1 MVNKSKLVDED
12 VGVALPCA
20 FSCDLVNEQ
29 GVWLFGCP
37 IGGRFICD
45 AVKMRLVYSAL
56 KIHDTLSQTILF
68 ADVLQTLDTNVGD
81 ADAVRH
87 EVCLNEHF
95 VFATFLEF
103 NTL

>member
-68 ADVLQTLDTNVGD
+68 ADVPYAFKLPHSCFTTSTV
-81 ADAVRH
+81 
-87 EVCLNEHF
+87 
-95 VFATFLEF
+95 
-103 NTL
+103 

>member
-1 MVNKSKLVDED
+1 MVNKFELVDED
-12 VGVALPCA
+12 VGVALPCT

-29 GVWLFGCP
+29 GVWFFGCP

-68 ADVLQTLDTNVGD
+68 ADFLQAFSTYVSD
-81 ADAVRH
+81 ADAVWH
-87 EVCLNEHF
+87 KVCLNVHF
-95 VFATFLEF
+95 VSP
-103 NTL
+103 TLGAP